1 MKIVTIPEE
10 LSNEIQ
16 RQFLEY
22 NGVLN
27 IINYLSRNNDINFD
41 VLDRYQQEAINRFTI
56 LEKLKTEITKQ
67 YTPFE
72 FYDYEFNFTN
82 HSIIF
87 EEKK

>member
-1 MKIVTIPEE
+1 MKIVTTPEE

-41 VLDRYQQEAINRFTI
+41 VLDRY
-56 LEKLKTEITKQ
+56 
-67 YTPFE
+67 
-72 FYDYEFNFTN
+72 
-82 HSIIF
+82 
-87 EEKK
+87 